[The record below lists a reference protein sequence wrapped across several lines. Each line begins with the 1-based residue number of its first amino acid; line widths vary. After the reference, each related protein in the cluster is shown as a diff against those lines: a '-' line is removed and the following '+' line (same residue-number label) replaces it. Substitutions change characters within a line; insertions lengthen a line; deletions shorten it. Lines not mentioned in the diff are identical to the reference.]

1 MQPYPS
7 TAASHATLPYII
19 QGKNIILV
27 IKNKNFTISDTHVN
41 YSKILEAIREGA
53 WDIIEG
59 LTDVVETIQTFSK
72 GNITIDDGN
81 IFWKGQ
87 PFHNTLSTRVLS
99 MIEEGFDVKPMM
111 NFMENLMLNPSKRA
125 VDELYGFLEKSNLPI
140 TPDGYFLAFKKVKDN
155 YFDVYTGTIDN
166 SVGQLVEM
174 ERNQVNDDKDQTC
187 SSGLHFCSKDYLG
200 HFGGQRVMILKINPQ
215 DVVSI
220 PSDYNDTKGRCCK
233 YEVIGELESTPETA
247 FKGSVDTVWTQSNI
261 DYDAY
266 DIDEDE
272 VDSDEYTNIDPYD
285 TPVQK
290 RDSRGR
296 FLPKGV

>member
-1 MQPYPS
+1 MTQQ
-7 TAASHATLPYII
+7 ALPYII

-27 IKNKNFTISDTHVN
+27 IKNKNFTISDTHIN
-41 YSKILEAIREGA
+41 YSKILEAIRQDNWG
-53 WDIIEG
+53 IIES
-59 LTDVVETIQTFSK
+59 LIDVVETIQTFSK

-87 PFHNTLSTRVLS
+87 PFHNALSTRILS

-111 NFMENLMLNPSKRA
+111 NFMENLMLNPSNRA
-125 VDELYGFLEKSNLPI
+125 VTELYGFLEKSNLPI
-140 TPDGYFLAFKKVKDN
+140 TPDGCFLAFKKVKDN

-247 FKGSVDTVWTQSNI
+247 FKGSVDTVWTQSNV

-266 DIDEDE
+266 DTDGGWTDEDYLDGLE
-272 VDSDEYTNIDPYD
+272 ND

-290 RDSRGR
+290 RDSKGR